1 MGVDEVE
8 EVSGGKKKLERWMK
22 EEAISY
28 VEWL

>member
-8 EVSGGKKKLERWMK
+8 EVSGGKKLERWMK